1 MSVHSFSIKSETIR
15 PGIEAVARYFG
26 GCSYTP
32 DDRTQQ
38 RIQLAIDH
46 ADKIVSPIAAFIITP
61 VLSADSDGMIT
72 LSNEISL
79 PLPNGVCHGSAC
91 FLSAAIGTLGTE
103 LETTCRQMAATHHIY
118 ESTLLDAVGTAMLD
132 ILENKIRNKITD
144 TCRPMELSIGA
155 RFAPGLNGYAME
167 HQQTLFEL
175 VDGSTLHIRINE
187 AFMMEPVK
195 SISFFALL
203 GRDEMSVHHP
213 DKCFGCRMSACLF
226 RKQPDFESTDMMF
239 RSFFL

>member
-1 MSVHSFSIKSETIR
+1 MKWLSPIAAETLK
-15 PGIEAVARYFG
+15 PEIEAVACYFG
-26 GCSYTP
+26 GSSYTA
-32 DDRTQQ
+32 DDRTRQ
-38 RIQLAIDH
+38 RIRIVIDH
-46 ADKIVSPIAAFIITP
+46 ACEIVSPQAVFVISPIR
-61 VLSADSDGMIT
+61 SADSDGTIT

-103 LETTCRQMAATHHIY
+103 LETTCRQLAAEHHIY

-132 ILENKIRNKITD
+132 NLESTIRNKITD

-175 VDGSTLHIRINE
+175 VDGSTIPIRIND

-203 GRDEMSVHHP
+203 GRDEMSVHNP
-213 DKCFGCRMSACLF
+213 DKCFGCRMQACLF

-239 RSFFL
+239 RRFSP